1 MLKNKR
7 WKWLILTCVA
17 VAAVGAGAVGLWRPA
32 SDVVLTDINNI
43 AELSAR
49 FNQDKGTPRLVLL
62 LSPT

>member
-1 MLKNKR
+1 MLKTKR

-17 VAAVGAGAVGLWRPA
+17 LAAIGAGVIGLWKPG
-32 SDVVLTDINNI
+32 SDVALTDINNI

>member
-7 WKWLILTCVA
+7 WKWLILACVA
-17 VAAVGAGAVGLWRPA
+17 VAAIGAGVIGLWKPGP
-32 SDVVLTDINNI
+32 DVVLTDINEI
-43 AELSAR
+43 GELRAR